1 MLVNI
6 SSLWALS
13 DISSRR
19 QLGNKVSE
27 VWEEAISPHWP
38 NLRLSSGWH
47 QQRSHHREG
56 SHFTGGDEAGAEERW
71 VPKHMWDTSSPII
84 PGKYY
89 DMPWGRAVVQAE

>member
-1 MLVNI
+1 MLVKI
-6 SSLWALS
+6 GSLWALS

-27 VWEEAISPHWP
+27 VWEEAIRPPCPQPPTQFWVAP
-38 NLRLSSGWH
+38 
-47 QQRSHHREG
+47 
-56 SHFTGGDEAGAEERW
+56 AEESSLGGQPQVEMRLEQKRGEF
-71 VPKHMWDTSSPII
+71 PSTWDTSSPII